1 MSIPEE
7 LVVIVQYFGS
17 HAFVPALRLSV
28 IFPLSL
34 AICLYGPAGRTEAA
48 GATSGATAIADAKA
62 VIHRRVELR
71 QDGSVK
77 SDFLDGNRQIQ
88 VDAHECDPEIRSRDA
103 DCVFLIYE
111 IQ

>member
-17 HAFVPALRLSV
+17 HALFPALRLSV
-28 IFPLSL
+28 ISSLSL
-34 AICLYGPAGRTEAA
+34 AICLYGPGSRTEAA
-48 GATSGATAIADAKA
+48 GATSGASTSVEAKA

-71 QDGSVK
+71 QDGSVI
-77 SDFLDGNRQIQ
+77 SDSLDGNRQMQ